1 MTRTKSSFRARIL
14 RNYELYIMILPGLI
28 YLIMFRY
35 IPIAGVQLAFKKFN
49 AIKGIWGSPW
59 IGFQH
64 FEKFFNSYQFE
75 RVLTNT
81 VLLSVLQLLLSFPIP
96 ILLALMMNQL
106 TRQRYKK
113 FVQTTLYAPHFI
125 STVVVVGM
133 LHVFFAINSGLVN
146 SLIAALGYNRVD
158 FLADPSKF
166 RGLYIF
172 SGIWQ
177 SMGYNSIIYLAALAG
192 ISPDLYEAAT
202 VDGAT
207 KFQRVLHIEIPGIL
221 PTAIIM
227 LILATGRMMSIG
239 FEKAYLMQNAR
250 NLATSEIISTYV
262 YKVGLQQIQY
272 DYATAIDLF
281 NGVINLVLICT
292 VNYVANRAGD
302 VSLW

>member
-1 MTRTKSSFRARIL
+1 MKRSSARFASRIL
-14 RNYELYIMILPGLI
+14 RNYELYIMTLPGLL
-28 YLIMFRY
+28 YLIVFRY
-35 IPIAGVQLAFKKFN
+35 VPIAGVQIAFKKFS
-49 AIKGIWGSPW
+49 AVKGIWGSPW
-59 IGFQH
+59 IGFAH

-81 VLLSVLQLLLSFPIP
+81 VLLSVLQQLISFPIP
-96 ILLALMMNQL
+96 ILLALMLNQL
-106 TRQRYKK
+106 TRPRYKK

-125 STVVVVGM
+125 STVVVVSM
-133 LHVFFAINSGLVN
+133 LHVFFSIGNGLVN
-146 SLIAALGYNRVD
+146 NLLAMMGFERID
-158 FLADPSKF
+158 FLADPGKF
-166 RGLYIF
+166 RMMYIL

-177 SMGYNSIIYLAALAG
+177 SMGYNSIIYLAALTS

-207 KFQRVLHIEIPGIL
+207 KMQKIINIEIPSIL

-227 LILATGRMMSIG
+227 LILAVGRMMSIG
-239 FEKAYLMQNAR
+239 FEKAFLMQNAR

-281 NGVINLVLICT
+281 NGIINLVLICT
-292 VNYVANRAGD
+292 VNFIAGRVSN